1 MEESRL
7 GEAHHSRAI
16 FEPGLSY
23 VFLSRRMVELV
34 VSPREHSMPRLL
46 PLFPTTV
53 IGSLPRPQYVKDL
66 LKAGS
71 RTGAHD
77 AGWQRRMDNAVRFAI
92 GMQEQLGLDM
102 ISDGE
107 WRRES
112 YVDVVAEIMHGFRWV
127 ERHVFQYHQVVT
139 EKMRPLKPGV
149 IAEEARF
156 LRDNTDRAVK
166 ICLPSPYLIGER
178 MWEPAYSKEA
188 YPAREAFCEALV
200 PVLRQELLAIRDVG
214 VDMIQLD
221 EPHLCILVDLEVRKK
236 FADPEAEM
244 RRATDMLNEIVSGV
258 EGVTVAVHLCRRN
271 WGRRGWGAAG
281 GYEAILA
288 HVKRLRVPQLMME
301 FSVPVAGDVAVLK
314 ELPESV
320 RIGLGCVD
328 VRFPEIDT
336 PEKIVERVQNA
347 LQYVAP
353 ERIMLNPDCGFAPGK
368 DHEIPLEEAYAKL
381 RNEVLAA
388 KKLRE
393 LYAVA

>member
-1 MEESRL
+1 
-7 GEAHHSRAI
+7 
-16 FEPGLSY
+16 
-23 VFLSRRMVELV
+23 
-34 VSPREHSMPRLL
+34 MPRPL

-71 RTGAHD
+71 RTGEHD

-92 GMQEQLGLDM
+92 GMQEQIGLDM

-127 ERHVFQYHQVVT
+127 ERDVFQYHQVVT
-139 EKMRPLKPGV
+139 GTMRPLKPGV

-156 LRDNTDRAVK
+156 LKENTDCAVK

-178 MWEPAYSKEA
+178 MWEPAHSKAA
-188 YPAREAFCEALV
+188 YPTRESFCEALV

-221 EPHLCILVDLEVRKK
+221 EPHLCVLVDPEVRKK

-288 HVKRLRVPQLMME
+288 HVKRLHVPQLMME

-314 ELPESV
+314 ELPEHV

-336 PEKIVERVQNA
+336 PEKIVERVENA
-347 LQYVAP
+347 LRYVSRA
-353 ERIMLNPDCGFAPGK
+353 RIMLNPDCGFAPGK

-381 RNEVLAA
+381 KNEVLAA

-393 LYAVA
+393 MYGQD

>member
-1 MEESRL
+1 
-7 GEAHHSRAI
+7 
-16 FEPGLSY
+16 
-23 VFLSRRMVELV
+23 
-34 VSPREHSMPRLL
+34 MPRPL

-71 RTGAHD
+71 RTGEHD

-127 ERHVFQYHQVVT
+127 QRDVFQYHQVVT

-149 IAEEARF
+149 IAEEAKF

-178 MWEPAYSKEA
+178 MWEPVNSSAA
-188 YPAREAFCEALV
+188 YPTRESFCEALI

-221 EPHLCILVDLEVRKK
+221 EPHLCVLVDPEVRKK
-236 FADPEAEM
+236 FDDPEGEM
-244 RRATDMLNEIVSGV
+244 RRATDMLNEIVTGV

-281 GYEAILA
+281 GYEAILS

-336 PEKIVERVQNA
+336 PEKIVERVENA
-347 LQYVAP
+347 LRYVAP

-381 RNEVLAA
+381 KNEVAA
-388 KKLRE
+388 AQKLRE
-393 LYAVA
+393 MHASD

>member
-1 MEESRL
+1 
-7 GEAHHSRAI
+7 
-16 FEPGLSY
+16 
-23 VFLSRRMVELV
+23 
-34 VSPREHSMPRLL
+34 MPRAL

-71 RTGAHD
+71 RTGTAPD
-77 AGWQRRMDNAVRFAI
+77 PRWQRRMDDAVRFAI
-92 GMQEQLGLDM
+92 GMQEQIGIDM

-112 YVDVVAEIMHGFRWV
+112 YVDVVAEIMHGFQWIKRD
-127 ERHVFQYHQVVT
+127 VFAYHQVVT
-139 EKMRPLKPGV
+139 EKMRPLRPGV
-149 IAEEARF
+149 IAAEAKF

-178 MWEPAYSKEA
+178 MWEPAHSKGA
-188 YPAREAFCEALV
+188 YPTREAFCEALV

-214 VDMIQLD
+214 VDVIQLD
-221 EPHLCILVDLEVRKK
+221 EPHLCVLVDPEVRKK
-236 FADPEAEM
+236 FADPEGEM
-244 RRATDMLNEIVSGV
+244 RRAVDMLNEIVSGV
-258 EGVTVAVHLCRRN
+258 EGVTLAVHLCRRN
-271 WGRRGWGAAG
+271 WGRKGWGAAG

-288 HVKRLRVPQLMME
+288 HIKRLRVAQMMME
-301 FSVPVAGDVAVLK
+301 FSVPVAGDMAVLK

-328 VRFPEIDT
+328 VRFPEIDS

-347 LQYVAP
+347 MQYVAAS
-353 ERIMLNPDCGFAPGK
+353 RITLNPDCGFAPGK

-381 RNEVLAA
+381 KNEVLAA
-388 KKLRE
+388 EQLRKMHSKGSSTG
-393 LYAVA
+393 